1 MPKYSYKAI
10 NETGVKINGVIEA
23 DSIDGAGNILNS
35 RGLIPVKVVEQGA
48 SFSLFAF
55 IKDKAVSVKPQD
67 LIVFTKQFRTM
78 SKSGVPTLKMM
89 QVMENQIESKKLKNI
104 AGLIAQEIIK
114 GESLFDAFK
123 KHPGTFSN
131 LYCSMVKA
139 GEASGRLPEV
149 LDRLIYIIEHEHKL
163 KTDIS
168 SALMY
173 PVIVLVCLVSA
184 FFLLLTLVIPKF
196 IAIFI
201 KSGIDIPV
209 PTKICMFMYT
219 FMIDYWYLAGGL
231 AGVIVTAFFY
241 FLRTPSGRYTF
252 DSLLMKLP
260 LLGSMF
266 VKSAMSRFAGIFSIL
281 QSSGVSALESMRILA
296 GTVNNKAI
304 AREFELITER
314 LEEGRGIAD
323 PLKSANYFT
332 PMVTNMVAIG
342 EESGNLDEMLREISD
357 HYDVELEYNIK
368 RLSEAIGPILT
379 VGLAVVVGFFAFAI
393 FLPMWDMVQ
402 IAR

>member
-1 MPKYSYKAI
+1 
-10 NETGVKINGVIEA
+10 
-23 DSIDGAGNILNS
+23 
-35 RGLIPVKVVEQGA
+35 
-48 SFSLFAF
+48 
-55 IKDKAVSVKPQD
+55 
-67 LIVFTKQFRTM
+67 
-78 SKSGVPTLKMM
+78 
-89 QVMENQIESKKLKNI
+89 
-104 AGLIAQEIIK
+104 
-114 GESLFDAFK
+114 
-123 KHPGTFSN
+123 
-131 LYCSMVKA
+131 
-139 GEASGRLPEV
+139 
-149 LDRLIYIIEHEHKL
+149 
-163 KTDIS
+163 
-168 SALMY
+168 
-173 PVIVLVCLVSA
+173 
-184 FFLLLTLVIPKF
+184 
-196 IAIFI
+196 
-201 KSGIDIPV
+201 
-209 PTKICMFMYT
+209 MYT

-231 AGVIVTAFFY
+231 AVVIVAAFFY

-266 VKSAMSRFAGIFSIL
+266 VKSAMSRFASIFSIL

-296 GTVNNKAI
+296 GTINNKAI
-304 AREFELITER
+304 AREFKLITER
-314 LEEGRGIAD
+314 LKEGRGIAD

-342 EESGNLDEMLREISD
+342 EESGNLDEMLGEISD